1 VDIERTMEFILE
13 QAAAT
18 EASLARVS
26 ATMDRLS
33 ARVDRHD
40 EEMKA
45 IRNTLRRA
53 VRLAVEEQRRE
64 RAKRREL
71 DEKITQLAAAQLLA
85 EEQTT
90 RLREAFENWLR
101 RQNGNGYPPPA

>member
-18 EASLARVS
+18 EATMARLA
-26 ATMDRLS
+26 

-53 VRLAVEEQRRE
+53 VRMAVEEQRRE
-64 RAKRREL
+64 RVRRREL

-85 EEQTT
+85 EEQTA
-90 RLREAFENWLR
+90 RLRDAFENWLR
-101 RQNGNGYPPPA
+101 RQGGNGYPPPA